1 MRKVLISL
9 LVTLLLCSNSVIPL
23 KLLNIVSAQQKSI
36 PSYAKWGVFVTK
48 KTQEKYPNAQIID
61 YLHIGRISG
70 PQSSIE
76 RFKLRLR
83 DNRRE
88 FGVFINIEYNN
99 ETERVIKISYKETLN

>member
-1 MRKVLISL
+1 MGSF
-9 LVTLLLCSNSVIPL
+9 CN
-23 KLLNIVSAQQKSI
+23 
-36 PSYAKWGVFVTK
+36 K

-88 FGVFINIEYNN
+88 FGVFINIEYDN
-99 ETERVIKISYKETLN
+99 ETERVSEISYKETPN